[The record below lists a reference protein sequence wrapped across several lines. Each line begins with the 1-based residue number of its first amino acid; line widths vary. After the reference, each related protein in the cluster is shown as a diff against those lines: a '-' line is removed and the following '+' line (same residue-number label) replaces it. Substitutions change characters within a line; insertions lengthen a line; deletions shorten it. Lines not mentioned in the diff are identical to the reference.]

1 MEDNYMYNYTRV
13 RIAAD
18 AAAAA
23 VAVTTT
29 AAEAGCSRLQL
40 HIGSGAPGNTPFSSD
55 LIHTDA
61 DNIYIYMNFI

>member
-1 MEDNYMYNYTRV
+1 MYNYTRV

-40 HIGSGAPGNTPFSSD
+40 HIGRGAPGNAPFSSD

-61 DNIYIYMNFI
+61 DNIYIYMNF